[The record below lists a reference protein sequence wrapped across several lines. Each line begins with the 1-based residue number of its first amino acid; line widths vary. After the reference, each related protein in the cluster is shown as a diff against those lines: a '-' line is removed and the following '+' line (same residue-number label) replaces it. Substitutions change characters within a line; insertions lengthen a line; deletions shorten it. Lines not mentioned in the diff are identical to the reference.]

1 VPSASQRSAHHAPS
15 RSRCGHT
22 WCRSARSR
30 RRPGVASPPLS
41 LAGRATASRITS
53 EALQRKVCCNLASPR
68 AQEECKRQA
77 GPASLQGQPEEGRHR
92 TRPRLHADNQPTT
105 RPPSMHPQSRGTTL
119 TASWHA
125 APTPPRKRTACTQ
138 PPLCALARADTPEQ
152 KSKRAADAATLP
164 TSRAHRPVPPARRAA
179 SPLPAMPSSITDAL
193 FTRVWKARAHIL

>member
-1 VPSASQRSAHHAPS
+1 MRGGRRNASGDGERRKPSICLTPWRSQPNPQTTPTRTELGIINLPNAEQTTQ
-15 RSRCGHT
+15 CHT
-22 WCRSARSR
+22 ARSICNKMT
-30 RRPGVASPPLS
+30 PHAAS
-41 LAGRATASRITS
+41 AACA
-53 EALQRKVCCNLASPR
+53 
-68 AQEECKRQA
+68 
-77 GPASLQGQPEEGRHR
+77 R
-92 TRPRLHADNQPTT
+92 TRREDGASAPEQHLLLSRAWLPALANQT
-105 RPPSMHPQSRGTTL
+105 PPSMHPQSRGTTL

-164 TSRAHRPVPPARRAA
+164 PSGAHRPVPPVRRAA